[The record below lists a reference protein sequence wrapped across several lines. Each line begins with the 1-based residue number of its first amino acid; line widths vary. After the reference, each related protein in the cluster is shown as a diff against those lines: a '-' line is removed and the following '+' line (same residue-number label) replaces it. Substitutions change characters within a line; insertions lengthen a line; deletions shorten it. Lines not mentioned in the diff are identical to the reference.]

1 MIGRTLA
8 LAALLAVVQSNF
20 VSAQEADVRTTMDG
34 VYSAEQAAQGKEI
47 YQRVCSAC
55 HVLDYYAGD
64 VLRVW
69 EGTPVFGLYDL
80 IRTKMPENN
89 PGSLRSREYVA
100 MIAYILEL
108 NGMPPGE
115 EALSARSSALQNII
129 FQWRDES

>member
-1 MIGRTLA
+1 MGRTLA
-8 LAALLAVVQSNF
+8 LAALLAVVQSNS
-20 VSAQEADVRTTMDG
+20 VSAQETSVRTTLDG
-34 VYSAEQAAQGKEI
+34 VYTAEQAAQGKEI

-69 EGTPVFGLYDL
+69 DGAPVYGLYDL

-115 EALSARSSALQNII
+115 EALSARGSVLRNII
-129 FQWRDES
+129 FQWRDAS